1 MVLKITFIDS
11 NIDDNLMQ
19 GVGLVGWLV
28 GSKLVHFIK
37 AFVKIRYD
45 ANFSNLMVLF
55 AGLPLLY
62 SPLTSN
68 LVCSLKLAVSHC
80 S

>member
-11 NIDDNLMQ
+11 NIDDNLML
-19 GVGLVGWLV
+19 GVGLVGWLI

-37 AFVKIRYD
+37 AIVKIRYD

-55 AGLPLLY
+55 ARLLLLY
-62 SPLTSN
+62 SPLTSYATQFAH
-68 LVCSLKLAVSHC
+68 LS
-80 S
+80 